1 MLEGLPSIQGR
12 GHVWYAGD
20 WVTVIG
26 HGPAMRTGMAAA
38 CNVGAK
44 QRVRK
49 PRKDARCIDVRVEE
63 ERAGKGAVD
72 VHVCG
77 EEEIFAYFVERQC
90 NGFQL

>member
-12 GHVWYAGD
+12 GGVWYAGD

-44 QRVRK
+44 SRIK
-49 PRKDARCIDVRVEE
+49 KAPEGARCIDVRVEE
-63 ERAGKGAVD
+63 DRAGKPAVD
-72 VHVCG
+72 VHLCG
-77 EEEIFAYFVERQC
+77 EEELFAYFVERQC
-90 NGFQL
+90 NGFKI